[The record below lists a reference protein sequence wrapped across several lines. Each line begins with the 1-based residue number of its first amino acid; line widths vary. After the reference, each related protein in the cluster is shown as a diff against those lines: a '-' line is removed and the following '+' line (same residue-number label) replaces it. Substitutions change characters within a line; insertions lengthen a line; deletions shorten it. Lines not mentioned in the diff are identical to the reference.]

1 MTEIVEIVEKVRG
14 RKMTVKKNTISSIQ
28 AQIDSIPAD
37 SQVEDDLMARFFLQ
51 LTSAFV
57 DPKSSVMPPE
67 LNEKFPNIETTSVET
82 YVTRCWADV

>member
-1 MTEIVEIVEKVRG
+1 MTEIVDIVEKVRG
-14 RKMTVKKNTISSIQ
+14 RKMTVRKNTISSIQ

-57 DPKSSVMPPE
+57 DPKSAVMPPE